1 MPDRKLAGKV
11 ALIGGA
17 SKNLGSLI
25 SRTLAKQGAKV
36 VVHYNNAASKSPA
49 EETVAA
55 IQKEGGQA
63 FAVQPFFYPA
73 ETPDSIAYHKSASMN
88 GKLTD
93 IKDIAP
99 IIEFLV
105 TDGWWITGQTIFA
118 NGGYTTR

>member
-63 FAVQPFFYPA
+63 FAVQGDFTKVADVVQVFDEAKKRY
-73 ETPDSIAYHKSASMN
+73 
-88 GKLTD
+88 GGV
-93 IKDIAP
+93 DIAV